1 MNNNE
6 EPNPNAQAGP
16 EELPDNEPA
25 PEAEAEEPEE
35 VPENPTP
42 FALNPGQAHL
52 KLLDYRTREGVKY
65 YQCTTAALY
74 KESHFDVEADQ
85 LNDFLKMLEEHA
97 KEFGWID
104 DDIGGIL
111 NIPIDLENIL
121 ERDFKNVVTNFGECT
136 LQEIRL
142 WEETYINGTS
152 CGAQDTHMLY
162 KCLLSTMSEEGHA
175 KTTVWK
181 SEYHVGTRP
190 SGVLLLKVMIRES
203 HIDTNAMASSIRHQ
217 MANLKD
223 YIIKVNCD
231 IRVFNRH
238 VQSLIEGLSSRGQQS
253 TDLLVNLFATYKV
266 AKDKKFIK
274 YIEDKESAHEEGA
287 DITVPAL
294 LKYASNKYKILYE
307 KGEWCAPSEEEKHI
321 LALNAKITSLEKQ
334 VGKTKTS
341 SSSSSSKKKNHKQGS
356 TKECSPRPKWLADH
370 VKPSADA
377 LKKPK
382 MWNGTKYY
390 WCHADT
396 GGQCPGNWRVHK
408 PGDCKFKAIQQKK
421 REVTGNS
428 PNQEGTTLKHKKL
441 KLNKAMKGLATH
453 SDSEDSE

>member
-1 MNNNE
+1 M
-6 EPNPNAQAGP
+6 
-16 EELPDNEPA
+16 
-25 PEAEAEEPEE
+25 
-35 VPENPTP
+35 
-42 FALNPGQAHL
+42 
-52 KLLDYRTREGVKY
+52 
-65 YQCTTAALY
+65 Y

-85 LNDFLKMLEEHA
+85 LNDFLKMLEEHV
-97 KEFGWID
+97 KEFGWIN

-111 NIPIDLENIL
+111 NIPVDLENIL

-136 LQEIRL
+136 LQEFRL

-152 CGAQDTHMLY
+152 RGTQDTHMLY
-162 KCLLSTMSEEGHA
+162 KCLLSTMSKEGRA

-190 SGVLLLKVMIRES
+190 SGVLLLKVMIHES
-203 HIDTNAMASSIRHQ
+203 HIDTNVTASSIHHQ

-231 IRVFNRH
+231 ICVFNRH
-238 VQSLIEGLSSRGQQS
+238 VQSLIEGLNSCGQQS
-253 TDLLVNLFATYKV
+253 TDLLVNLFATYKA

-307 KGEWCAPSEEEKHI
+307 KGKWCAPSEEEKHI

-334 VGKTKTS
+334 VGKTITS
-341 SSSSSSKKKNHKQGS
+341 SSSSSSKKKNDKQGS
-356 TKECSPRPKWLADH
+356 TKEQSPRPKWLADH

-382 MWNGTKYY
+382 TWNGTKYY
-390 WCHADT
+390 WCHANM

-421 REVTGNS
+421 REATGNS
-428 PNQEGTTLKHKKL
+428 PNQEGATLKHKKL
-441 KLNKAMKGLATH
+441 KLNKAMKGLVTH